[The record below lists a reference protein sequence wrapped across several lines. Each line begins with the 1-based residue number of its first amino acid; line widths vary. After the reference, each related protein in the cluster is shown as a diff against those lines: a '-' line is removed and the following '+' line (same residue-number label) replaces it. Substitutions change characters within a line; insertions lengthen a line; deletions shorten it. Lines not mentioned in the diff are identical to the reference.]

1 MESLVKTLILLCLL
15 HMESAPIQLIVLKCR
30 THALDIQ
37 VDKEISIIT
46 QQLHVLLIH
55 LKELQELLLQVKIM
69 TFLEILTPHGEQH
82 IHTDMLPDFLKMEDQ
97 FMAHIMTTAKCM
109 LIAMSMCA
117 MVQ

>member
-1 MESLVKTLILLCLL
+1 MESLVKTLIQLCLL

-30 THALDIQ
+30 TPALDIQ

-55 LKELQELLLQVKIM
+55 LKVLQELLLQEKIM
-69 TFLEILTPHGEQH
+69 TFSVILTLHGEQH

-97 FMAHIMTTAKCM
+97 FMDLITTTAKSM
-109 LIAMSMCA
+109 LIVM
-117 MVQ
+117 